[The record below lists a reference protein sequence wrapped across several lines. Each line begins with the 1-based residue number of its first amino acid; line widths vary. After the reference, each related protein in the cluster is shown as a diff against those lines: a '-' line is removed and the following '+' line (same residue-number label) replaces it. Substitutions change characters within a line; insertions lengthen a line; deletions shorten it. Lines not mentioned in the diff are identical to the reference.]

1 MKPERCSGRCRVNQQ
16 KQWYHGLRWG
26 DFVIAAII
34 VILAAGLFGLAAQV
48 SARPAAAV
56 VLLLDGQ
63 VIRTWD
69 ADRLM
74 AGGEETLTANG
85 LHYRLE
91 WTEGKIRFAEADCP
105 DQVCVLSGWVG
116 RRGSISACVPGGL
129 ILKAVGEP
137 QTTETDEV
145 DVIIR

>member
-1 MKPERCSGRCRVNQQ
+1 VKGEGVSRQ

-26 DFVIAAII
+26 DFLIAAVII
-34 VILAAGLFGLAAQV
+34 VLAGGLFGLAAQV
-48 SARPAAAV
+48 SAKPAAAV

-63 VIRTWD
+63 VIRSWD
-69 ADRLM
+69 ADELM
-74 AGGEETLTANG
+74 AGGELSLTAHD

-91 WTEGKIRFAEADCP
+91 WAEGRIRFAEADCP

-116 RRGSISACVPGGL
+116 RRGSVSACVPGGL
-129 ILKAVGEP
+129 ILKAVNDDP

-145 DVIIR
+145 DVIIG